1 VSDILAD
8 RRNRLIAIAGALN
21 LDECE
26 ALLVF
31 AEKLW
36 AGRLKHGELNLATD
50 ARDFRRERLAER
62 LDEAFYLVFEN
73 IQAKRNQ
80 EHSAQTIAA
89 LAELT
94 EVAP

>member
-36 AGRLKHGELNLATD
+36 AGRLKHGPLDLSTD
-50 ARDFRRERLAER
+50 TRDFRRERLQER
-62 LDEAFYLVFEN
+62 LDESFYLVFESLV
-73 IQAKRNQ
+73 ARRRQ
-80 EHSAQTIAA
+80 EHSQQTIAA
-89 LAELT
+89 LDELR